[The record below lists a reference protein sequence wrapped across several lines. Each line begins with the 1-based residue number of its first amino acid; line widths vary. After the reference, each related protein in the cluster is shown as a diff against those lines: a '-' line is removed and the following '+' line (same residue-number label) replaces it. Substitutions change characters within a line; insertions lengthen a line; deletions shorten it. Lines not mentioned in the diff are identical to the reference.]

1 MGVSVW
7 RRLVAI
13 LFPERCVSCGEV
25 ILPGEG
31 TCAAC
36 RVAWPTIGVP
46 ICPHCGLEKE
56 WCDCRRRRRHYERV
70 VASWYYDGAAA
81 RAVMRMK
88 ENDDPLSV
96 AYFADVLADTV
107 HQHYEDIFFDGVV
120 FVPATRRDYR
130 RRGYNPGEWVAR
142 ETAKRLKLP
151 CLPYLRKI
159 YETAPQKRLSAEQ
172 RGGNLL
178 GVYDVTEETLEGK
191 TLLLIDDVVTTGAT
205 LDECAKML
213 KIYGAEA
220 VYAATVAA
228 TRKQKEKED
237 DRLL

>member
-31 TCAAC
+31 VCAAC
-36 RVAWPTIGVP
+36 HVAWPTIGVP
-46 ICPHCGLEKE
+46 VCPYCGLEKA
-56 WCDCRRRRRHYERV
+56 WCDCHRRRRHYERV

-81 RAVMRMK
+81 RAVLRMK
-88 ENDDPLSV
+88 ENDDPLAV

-107 HQHYEDIFFDGVV
+107 WQHYEDVAFDGVA
-120 FVPATRRDYR
+120 FVPTTRRERR
-130 RRGYNPGEWVAR
+130 RRGYNPGERIAR
-142 ETAKRLKLP
+142 ATAKRLGLP

-159 YETAPQKRLSAEQ
+159 YETAPQKKLTAEQ

-178 GVYDVTEETLEGK
+178 GAFDVTTKTLEGK
-191 TLLLIDDVVTTGAT
+191 TILLVDDVVTTGAT

-213 KIYGAEA
+213 KIYGVEA

-228 TRKQKEKED
+228 TRKEKDKESSHP
-237 DRLL
+237 L